1 MKKIKTIKI
10 IWYENTLFFYL
21 ITTLLVIGVFPLF
34 VWDKV
39 AFFSLLKQW
48 HHPIVDCIAPYFTWL
63 GDGITYLS
71 LLCIVTLLHTTC
83 RKTIVIGGSFVM
95 MTMVVQLL
103 KRVFFRDQL
112 RPIALLPLDASLH
125 LVDGVS
131 LPTDFSFPSGHAATI
146 FALISVLQL
155 LSSSKKKIYSLILL
169 GIALMVVYSRIYLCQ
184 HFYID
189 VYVGAWIGTI
199 AAVIAYICVMDYNG
213 PSWLDRSIYFLLYP
227 HGKSFPIKK

>member
-1 MKKIKTIKI
+1 MEKIKIIKI
-10 IWYENTLFFYL
+10 IWYENSLFFYL
-21 ITTLLVIGVFPLF
+21 ITALLVIGVFPLF

-39 AFFSLLKQW
+39 AFFILLKQW
-48 HHPIVDCIAPYFTWL
+48 HHPMLDCIAPYFTWL

-71 LLCIVTLLHTTC
+71 LLCIVTLLHATC
-83 RKTIVIGGSFVM
+83 RKTMVIGGSFVM
-95 MTMVVQLL
+95 MTIVVQLL
-103 KRVFFRDQL
+103 KRLFFRDQL
-112 RPIALLPLDASLH
+112 RPIALLPVDVSLH

-146 FALISVLQL
+146 FSLISVLQL
-155 LSSSKKKIYSLILL
+155 LSSSKNFFYSLILL

-184 HFYID
+184 HFYTD

-199 AAVIAYICVMDYNG
+199 AAVVTCIYVMDYNG

-227 HGKSFPIKK
+227 HGKRFPIKK